1 MAQLLEKY
9 VPVFY
14 LHSGE
19 KYFPSS
25 IDFVINQS
33 TLVENGVPTQ
43 TNLTSRKLYD
53 ISTTKYKGNYGLDYK
68 ILHVDF
74 PKSLWPGQKDLSAPV
89 YGNVREFQ
97 DTIELYYILY
107 FPYNG
112 PRKILGLQDAGEHNS
127 DIEHVTIEISKST
140 MEPVRMY
147 FGAHTSTDGK
157 WVPWSE
163 VQKTRN
169 THPLV
174 LLALDGHGAYPKAGY
189 ARRIFG
195 LANDELDYGTKWEPR
210 VIQVFRKNEPDFD
223 PDRDGWLHF
232 AGRWGFDGISGP
244 SAKDFW
250 RLGEVKTGLTTP
262 PFYSSVM
269 QQTSTFLTTALGFV
283 MVLAIIWLGLW
294 QKRVSRRTYFAMLIV
309 IFAVLANVTKR
320 AILKFAA

>member
-1 MAQLLEKY
+1 MSQLLEKY
-9 VPVFY
+9 SPVFY
-14 LHSGE
+14 LHSQE

-43 TNLTSRKLYD
+43 TNLTKRKLYE
-53 ISTTKYKGNYGLDYK
+53 ISATKYKGNYGLNYK
-68 ILHVDF
+68 TLHVDF
-74 PKSLWPGQKDLSAPV
+74 PNSLWPGQKDLSAPV
-89 YGNVREFQ
+89 YGNVREFH

-112 PRKILGLQDAGEHNS
+112 PRKILGLQDAGAHNS
-127 DIEHVTIEISKST
+127 DIEHVTIELNKST

-157 WVPWSE
+157 WIPWSE
-163 VQKTRN
+163 VQKVRN

-174 LLALDGHGAYPKAGY
+174 LLALDGHGAYPKSGY

-195 LANDELDYGTKWEPR
+195 LANDEVDYGTKWEPR
-210 VIQVFRKNEPDFD
+210 VIQVFRKDEANFD
-223 PDRDGWLHF
+223 PDRDGWVYF

-250 RLGEVKTGLTTP
+250 RMGEVKSGLTTP

-269 QQTSTFLTTALGFV
+269 QQTSKLLKIIIQV
-283 MVLAIIWLGLW
+283 LIVLAIIWIGLW
-294 QKRVSRRTYFAMLIV
+294 QKRVSRPTYFAVV
-309 IFAVLANVTKR
+309 IFILAVVSNLTKH